1 MCTALQNFR
10 SALYMHKA
18 QTFARR
24 RERMLSTA
32 TALAHANIAFIKYWG
47 NRDED
52 LRLPANGS
60 ISMNLGDL
68 DTRTRVTFDPHLKA
82 DTLTLNSQPQ
92 DGPGLERVSR
102 FLARVRT
109 ACVQAGSGTK
119 PFAAVVSENNFPM
132 GAGIASSASA
142 FAALSLA
149 ASAAAGLDLPERS
162 LSRLA
167 RTGSGSASRSIPA
180 GFVEW
185 QKGSGHEDSYAFSI
199 APTHHWD
206 LVDCIA
212 IVSAEHKT
220 TGSTQGHALASSSPL
235 QRARV
240 DDAPQRLDKCRT
252 AIQKRDF
259 TAFAEIVELDSNLMH
274 AVMMTSNPS
283 ILYWQPPTI
292 AIMQSVQRWRNQ
304 GTPVCYTIDAGPNVH
319 VLTRQSYTSEVEKRL
334 RQIQGVKDVLIAV
347 PGGPARVVEVV

>member
-1 MCTALQNFR
+1 
-10 SALYMHKA
+10 
-18 QTFARR
+18 
-24 RERMLSTA
+24 MLPTA

-68 DTRTRVTFDPHLKA
+68 DTRTQVTFDPDLKA
-82 DTLTLNSQPQ
+82 DTLTLNGLPQ
-92 DGPGLERVSR
+92 DGLGLERVR
-102 FLARVRT
+102 LFLTQVRT
-109 ACVQAGSGTK
+109 LSGIEH
-119 PFAAVVSENNFPM
+119 FAAVVSENNFPM

-149 ASAAAGLDLPERS
+149 ASAAVGLDLEERA

-167 RTGSGSASRSIPA
+167 RAGSGSASRSIPA

-185 QKGSGHEDSYAFSI
+185 QKGTGAEDSYAFSI
-199 APTHHWD
+199 APPHHWD

-220 TGSTQGHALASSSPL
+220 TGSTQGHALASTSPL
-235 QRARV
+235 QQTRV
-240 DDAPQRLDKCRT
+240 DGAPRRLEKCRA

-259 TAFAEIVELDSNLMH
+259 AAFAEVVELDSNLMH
-274 AVMMTSNPS
+274 AVMMTSNPP

-292 AIMQSVQRWRNQ
+292 AIMHAVQRWRNQ

-319 VLTRQSYTSEVEKRL
+319 VLTRQPYAPEIERNL
-334 RQIQGVKDVLIAV
+334 RQIPGVKDVLVAA
-347 PGGPARVVEVV
+347 PGGAARVL